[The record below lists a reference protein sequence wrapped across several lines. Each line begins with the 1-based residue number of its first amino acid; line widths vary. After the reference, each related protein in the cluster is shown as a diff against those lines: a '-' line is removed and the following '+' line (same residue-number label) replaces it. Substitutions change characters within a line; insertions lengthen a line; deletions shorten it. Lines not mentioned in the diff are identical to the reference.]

1 MKRTTGAA
9 SRALWAGAVAAMI
22 LTAAPGRL
30 LARERPLRI
39 VEDPALSAAMAEV
52 RARFLA
58 MRRDRQPELVTL
70 NAALLLPNP
79 DGSWRRGSV
88 NGEEATYPASCVK
101 MAYMVAAARWCRLQG
116 KPPKALDQYV
126 RPMVTVSDNVAT
138 GWVVDAITGTPNC
151 DGSKTGDAPFDQW
164 LERRGSTERWL
175 RELGLL
181 GNQTILHKTYPTN
194 SGEMPEAYEK
204 RAREVRGMNRMQ
216 PSLSAELCLRI
227 VSGRLEPQATAYM
240 RGLLAHRRLSMGSP
254 IGCGLPPGSTI
265 LNKAGLA
272 YDTLEDIAY
281 IRLPNRQEMVLAVF
295 SNAFGGSEPSQPGI
309 HSSSILGVFAEM
321 LLDRLGLDK
330 GCPPAVVVDAAS
342 PAFSCPGGWRAA
354 PPASEA
360 LSAVPRTASA
370 GDARAEWR
378 LNVPRT
384 GLYEVS
390 VWFPQD
396 PGNAQAAPFT
406 VVHGGGETRVEVDQ
420 RRTGGRWLKLG
431 DFRLR
436 KGSGVVRLSAASG
449 APVVADAVK
458 ATLWPAGLRPEVRP

>member
-1 MKRTTGAA
+1 MKRMPGAA
-9 SRALWAGAVAAMI
+9 SLGLVAMLAAALPAV
-22 LTAAPGRL
+22 
-30 LARERPLRI
+30 ARERPLRI

-52 RARFLA
+52 RAEFLA
-58 MRRDRQPELVTL
+58 MRRDRQPDLKTL

-116 KPPKALDQYV
+116 KPPEGLDPHV
-126 RPMVTVSDNVAT
+126 RPMVTVSDNVET

-151 DGSKTGDAPFDQW
+151 DGTKPGDPPFEQW

-181 GNQTILHKTYPTN
+181 GNQTILHKTYPAN

-216 PSLSAELCLRI
+216 PNLAAELCLRI

-240 RGLLAHRRLSMGSP
+240 RSLLAHRRLSMGSP

-281 IRLPNRQEMVLAVF
+281 IRLPNRREIVLAVF
-295 SNAFGGSEPSQPGI
+295 SNAFSGSEPSQPGI

-321 LLDRLGLDK
+321 LLERLGLDQ
-330 GCPPAVVVDAAS
+330 GCPPRVVVDAAS
-342 PAFSCPGGWRAA
+342 PGFSTSGNWQPA

-360 LSAVPRTASA
+360 LSAVPRIASA

-378 LNVPRT
+378 LSAPRT

-390 VWFPQD
+390 VWYQQ
-396 PGNAQAAPFT
+396 GSANAAAAPFT
-406 VVHGGGETRVEVDQ
+406 VVHEGGETRVEVDQ

-458 ATLWPAGLRPEVRP
+458 ATLWPAGLRPDVRPQPND